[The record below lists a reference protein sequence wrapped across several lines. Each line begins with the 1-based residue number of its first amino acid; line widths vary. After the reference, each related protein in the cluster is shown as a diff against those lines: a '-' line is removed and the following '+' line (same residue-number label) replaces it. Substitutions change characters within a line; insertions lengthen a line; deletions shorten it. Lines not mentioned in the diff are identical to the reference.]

1 MSENPYAAQ
10 PVPAGGTMQSSDFGS
25 SMPSGP
31 ARTSVL
37 AILSLLFSLVCFI
50 PGLSTI
56 GSVLGVFAIIGIS
69 SSKGRVKGTG
79 LAVAGIVIGLLV
91 TIIWIGLAIGVNQG
105 LQQYATFGSIV
116 ADVQD
121 GGEPAVRARLAAE
134 TNEAITSADLEAF
147 EAAYRADAGA
157 YTGVPTGIGPLFGSF
172 RDLAESGSAPD
183 NSAIPYGSPIP
194 LPGNF
199 ENGSRLM
206 WIALS
211 RTEQNAAGT
220 PAFIN
225 FGIELSDGTIAWLI
239 DPASLGAGSSDNA
252 PMLDG
257 SGQGGQDQADESQI
271 DQDRRDEGQA
281 EASPDAEVPSGTPGA
296 SDNDDSGGSGG

>member
-121 GGEPAVRARLAAE
+121 GDEPAVRARLTTS
-134 TNEAITSADLEAF
+134 TNEAVTSADIAAF
-147 EAAYRADAGA
+147 QAAYRDDAGA
-157 YTGVPTGIGPLFGSF
+157 YNGVPTGIGPLISSF
-172 RDLAESGSAPD
+172 TELGQGGATPD
-183 NSAIPYGSPIP
+183 PASVPYANAIP

-199 ENGSRLM
+199 DNGTRLM

-211 RTEQNAAGT
+211 ATERTDSGT
-220 PAFIN
+220 PGYEN

-239 DPASLGAGSSDNA
+239 DPATLAAGAGAETPQIEGEPPVDGGSDGA
-252 PMLDG
+252 AETG
-257 SGQGGQDQADESQI
+257 AGAADE
-271 DQDRRDEGQA
+271 A
-281 EASPDAEVPSGTPGA
+281 
-296 SDNDDSGGSGG
+296 GG